1 MAKFDPTKLP
11 VKKEKASALLDKV
24 LSAESIIRKAH
35 FDDWR
40 KLLDSYR
47 LGVER
52 PNGDRGLAIISAS
65 IDALKPHIF
74 HNDPSIFAK
83 PRNPSELGEEKQKA
97 KLTQAALMYE
107 WEEGGFNN
115 ECKKILDDA
124 LILSAGIGRVT
135 YQPAG
140 VFVPVEDYD
149 RDLDEDDVDEDDT
162 VMQTIRDRLEEM
174 GIPPDRSAAHATMLR
189 VSPFNFIFPPGYDEI
204 HRMPWVAVRHL
215 IHIDEIKNDDRFGNT
230 KHLFPDKVKSID
242 ALNEDG
248 VGNVWRKEE
257 AEHIEVYEIWYHD
270 WASRVVRTGGGKKRR
285 RVKELRVLWACQQ
298 PSSKG
303 SGPTI
308 LKHALSP
315 LDMEGYPFVDL
326 RFEKVNDQ
334 FYGISLVHKMLPL
347 AERLQRLVDGAVSGL
362 EASMALK
369 TVYKDGIFDKQAKAA
384 LGSKTPQM
392 VAAKS
397 KNVAADVRNLVMPAF
412 PQEFLGTFNILRG
425 LMNEVGAGDE
435 AMRGGRSSAKS
446 ATEVSYRAA
455 MHAGRSE
462 SKLRIFE
469 VFVRTVARKTL
480 QVMQQFYDAERWV
493 RITGGDTP
501 MSYTRHDIRGEFDVG
516 VHAGSM
522 KPIGPEAERQAYI
535 GFMNALASA
544 AQALTVAQVP
554 QEAVALFYNKALSL
568 WEQDS
573 PELRDS
579 FAQLFGQAA
588 TQAGGGPQQQPPPGE
603 MAGPGPE
610 ESIAAGAAV
619 NPATGEPLTI
629 PAAAQSSFAP
639 SPGVPTF

>member
-1 MAKFDPTKLP
+1 MARFDPTKLP
-11 VKKEKASALLDKV
+11 VKQEDASALLDKV

-40 KLLDSYR
+40 RLLDAYR

-52 PNGDRGLAIISAS
+52 PRGDRGLALVSSAV
-65 IDALKPHIF
+65 DALKPHIF
-74 HNDPSIFAK
+74 HNDPSIYAR
-83 PRNPSELGEEKQKA
+83 PLHPSDMGEEKQRA
-97 KLTQAALMYE
+97 KITQSALMYE

-115 ECKKILDDA
+115 ECRKVLDDA
-124 LILSAGIGRVT
+124 LILAAGIGRIT

-149 RDLDEDDVDEDDT
+149 RDLDEDETLEDDP
-162 VMQTIRDRLEEM
+162 VVQTIIDRLEEM
-174 GIPPDRSAAHATMLR
+174 GIPADRPAAHATLLR

-215 IHIDEIKNDDRFGNT
+215 IHIDEVKNDQRFAKT
-230 KHLFPDKVKSID
+230 KHLKPDKVKSLD
-242 ALNEDG
+242 ELNEDG

-257 AEHIEVYEIWYHD
+257 AEHIEVYEVWYHA
-270 WASRVVRTGGGKKRR
+270 WATRVVRSGGKRR
-285 RVKELRVLWACQQ
+285 RRKVKEMRVLWVCQQ
-298 PSSKG
+298 TAKDG
-303 SGPTI
+303 SGPTV

-334 FYGISLVHKMLPL
+334 FYGISLVHKMLPV
-347 AERLQRLVDGAVSGL
+347 AEKIQRLMDGAVDGL

-369 TVYKDGIFDKQAKAA
+369 TIYKDGIFDKQSKAA
-384 LGSKTPQM
+384 LASNSPQL

-412 PQEFLGTFNILRG
+412 PQEFLGTFNILRN

-435 AMRGGRSSAKS
+435 ALRGGKSSAKS

-462 SKLRIFE
+462 SKLRVFE
-469 VFVRTVARKTL
+469 KFVQMVARKTL
-480 QVMQQFYDAERWV
+480 QVMQQFYDAQRWIRV
-493 RITGGDTP
+493 TGEDIP
-501 MSYTRHDIRGEFDVG
+501 MAYTRTDIRGEFDVG

-522 KPIGPEAERQAYI
+522 KPVGPEAERQAYI
-535 GFMNALASA
+535 GFMNALAAA
-544 AQALTVAQVP
+544 AQALTTAQVP
-554 QEAVALFYNKALSL
+554 ATAIALFYNKALSL

-579 FAQLFGQAA
+579 FAQLFGEAAMQA
-588 TQAGGGPQQQPPPGE
+588 GGPQQQASPEGE
-603 MAGPGPE
+603 ELPPE

-619 NPATGEPLTI
+619 NPATGEPLTM
-629 PAAAQSSFAP
+629 PAGAQSAFAP
-639 SPGVPTF
+639 APGVPVF

>member
-1 MAKFDPTKLP
+1 MARFDPTKLP
-11 VKKEKASALLDKV
+11 VKKEDASALLDKV
-24 LSAESIIRKAH
+24 LAAESIIRKAH

-40 KLLDSYR
+40 KLLDAYR

-52 PNGDRGLAIISAS
+52 SRGDRGLALVSSAV
-65 IDALKPHIF
+65 DALKPHIF
-74 HNDPSIFAK
+74 HNDPSIYAR
-83 PRNPSELGEEKQKA
+83 PLHPSDMGEEKQRA
-97 KLTQAALMYE
+97 KITQSALMYE

-115 ECKKILDDA
+115 ECRKVLDDA
-124 LILSAGIGRVT
+124 LILAAGIGRIT

-149 RDLDEDDVDEDDT
+149 RDLDEDETLEDDP
-162 VMQTIRDRLEEM
+162 VVQTIIDRLEEM
-174 GIPPDRSAAHATMLR
+174 GIPADRPAAHATLLR

-215 IHIDEIKNDDRFGNT
+215 IHIDEIKNDQRFAKT
-230 KHLFPDKVKSID
+230 KHLKPDKVKSLD
-242 ALNEDG
+242 ELNEDG
-248 VGNVWRKEE
+248 PGNVWRKEE
-257 AEHIEVYEIWYHD
+257 AEHVEVYEIWYHA
-270 WASRVVRTGGGKKRR
+270 WATRAVRSGGKSRRR
-285 RVKELRVLWACQQ
+285 RVKEMRILWVCQQ
-298 PSSKG
+298 TASDN
-303 SGPTI
+303 SGPTV

-334 FYGISLVHKMLPL
+334 FYGISLVHKMLPV
-347 AERLQRLVDGAVSGL
+347 AEKIQRLMDGAVEGL

-369 TVYKDGIFDKQAKAA
+369 TIYKDGIFDKQSKAA
-384 LGSKTPQM
+384 LASNTPQL

-412 PQEFLGTFNILRG
+412 PQEFLGTFNILRN

-462 SKLRIFE
+462 SKLRVFE
-469 VFVRTVARKTL
+469 KFVQTVARKTL
-480 QVMQQFYDAERWV
+480 QVMQQFYDAQRWIRV
-493 RITGGDTP
+493 TGEDIP
-501 MSYTRHDIRGEFDVG
+501 MAYTRTDIRGEFDVG

-535 GFMNALASA
+535 GFMNALAAA
-544 AQALTVAQVP
+544 AQALTTAQVP
-554 QEAVALFYNKALSL
+554 PEAVALFYNKALSL

-588 TQAGGGPQQQPPPGE
+588 TQAGGVPQQASPEGGE
-603 MAGPGPE
+603 VPPE

-619 NPATGEPLTI
+619 NPATGEPLTVPAGAQEAFS
-629 PAAAQSSFAP
+629 PAA
-639 SPGVPTF
+639 GVPIF

>member
-1 MAKFDPTKLP
+1 MARFDPTKLP
-11 VKKEKASALLDKV
+11 VKKEKASALIDKV
-24 LSAESIIRKAH
+24 LDAESIIRKAH

-40 KLLDSYR
+40 RLIDSYR

-52 PNGDRGLAIISAS
+52 PQGDHGLALISAS
-65 IDALKPHIF
+65 IDAIKPHIF
-74 HNDPSIFAK
+74 HNDPSIYAK
-83 PRNPSELGEEKQKA
+83 PRNPSELGEEKRKA

-115 ECKKILDDA
+115 ECRKVLDDA
-124 LILSAGIGRVT
+124 LILSAGIGRIT

-149 RDLDEDDVDEDDT
+149 RDLDEDEVDEDDS
-162 VMQTIRDRLEEM
+162 VMQTIRDRLEEL
-174 GIPPDRSAAHATMLR
+174 GIPPDRAAAHATLIR
-189 VSPFNFIFPPGYDEI
+189 VSPFNWIFPPGYDEI

-215 IHIDEIKNDDRFGNT
+215 IHIDEIKNDDRFANT
-230 KHLFPDKVKSID
+230 NHLNPDKVKSLD
-242 ALNEDG
+242 ELNEDG

-270 WASRVVRTGGGKKRR
+270 WASRVVRVGGSKKRR

-298 PSSKG
+298 PNAKSD
-303 SGPTI
+303 GPTI

-334 FYGISLVHKMLPL
+334 FYGISLVHKMLPI
-347 AERLQRLVDGAVSGL
+347 AERLQRLVDGAVAGL

-369 TVYKDGIFDKQAKAA
+369 TIYKDGIFDKQAKAA
-384 LGSKTPQM
+384 LGSRTPQM

-425 LMNEVGAGDE
+425 IMNEVGAGDE

-480 QVMQQFYDAERWV
+480 QIMQQFYDAQRWV
-493 RITGGDTP
+493 RITGEEFP

-522 KPIGPEAERQAYI
+522 KPVGPEAERQAYI
-535 GFMNALASA
+535 GFMNALAAA

-554 QEAVALFYNKALSL
+554 PDAVALFYNKALSL

-588 TQAGGGPQQQPPPGE
+588 TQAGGAPPQASPGAAE
-603 MAGPGPE
+603 GPGPE
-610 ESIAAGAAV
+610 DSIAAGAAV

-629 PAAAQSSFAP
+629 PAAAQPSFAP

>member
-1 MAKFDPTKLP
+1 MARFDPTKLP
-11 VKKEKASALLDKV
+11 VKKEEASSLLDKV
-24 LSAESIIRKAH
+24 LDAESVIRKAH

-40 KLLDSYR
+40 RLMDDYR

-52 PNGDRGLAIISAS
+52 PQGDRGLAIVSAS
-65 IDALKPHIF
+65 IAALKPHIF
-74 HNDPSIFAK
+74 HNDPSIYAK

-115 ECKKILDDA
+115 ECRKVLDDA
-124 LILSAGIGRVT
+124 LILSAGIGRIT

-149 RDLDEDDVDEDDT
+149 RDLDEEEATDDEE
-162 VMQTIRDRLEEM
+162 VMRTIRDRLEEL
-174 GIPPDRSAAHATMLR
+174 GIPPDRAAAHATLIR
-189 VSPFNFIFPPGYDEI
+189 VSPFNWIFPPGYDEI

-215 IHIDEIKNDDRFGNT
+215 IHVDEVKNDNRFSNT
-230 KHLFPDKVKSID
+230 KHLTPDKVKSLD
-242 ALNEDG
+242 SLNEDSI
-248 VGNVWRKEE
+248 GNVWGKEE
-257 AEHIEVYEIWYHD
+257 AEHLEVYEIWYHA
-270 WASRVVRTGGGKKRR
+270 WASRVVRVGGKRKRR

-298 PSSKG
+298 TTG
-303 SGPTI
+303 DGDGPTI
-308 LKHALSP
+308 LKHAISP

-334 FYGISLVHKMLPL
+334 FYGISLVHKILPL
-347 AERLQRLVDGAVSGL
+347 AERLQRLIDGAVEGL

-384 LGSKTPQM
+384 LASRSPQL

-435 AMRGGRSSAKS
+435 ATRGGRSSAKS

-480 QVMQQFYDAERWV
+480 QVMQQFYDAQRWV
-493 RITGGDTP
+493 RITGEELP
-501 MSYTRHDIRGEFDVG
+501 MSYTRNDIRGEFDVG

-522 KPIGPEAERQAYI
+522 KPVGPEAERQAYI
-535 GFMNALASA
+535 GFMNALAAA

-554 QEAVALFYNKALSL
+554 PDAVALFYNKALSL

-588 TQAGGGPQQQPPPGE
+588 TQAGAAPPQAPPGE
-603 MAGPGPE
+603 AEGPGPE

-629 PAAAQSSFAP
+629 PAAAQTAFAP
-639 SPGVPTF
+639 SPGVPSF

>member
-1 MAKFDPTKLP
+1 MAKFDPTNVSIKP
-11 VKKEKASALLDKV
+11 ADAGKILDKV
-24 LSAESIIRKAH
+24 ITAESIIRKAH

-40 KLLDSYR
+40 R
-47 LGVER
+47 LMDAHRMGVEKS
-52 PNGDRGLAIISAS
+52 NGQRGLALISSS
-65 IDALKPHIF
+65 IDALRPHIF
-74 HNDPSIFAK
+74 HNDPSLYAR
-83 PRNPSELGEEKQKA
+83 PRKSSDLEENKVKA
-97 KLTQAALMYE
+97 KVAQAALVYE

-115 ECKKILDDA
+115 ECRKVLDDS
-124 LILSAGIGRVT
+124 LILSAGIGRIT

-149 RDLDEDDVDEDDT
+149 RDLDEDEYEDGDDE
-162 VMQTIRDRLEEM
+162 MKTIRDRLEAL
-174 GIPPDRSAAHATMLR
+174 GIPADRPTAHATLVR
-189 VSPFNFIFPPGYDEI
+189 VSPFNFVFPPGYDEI
-204 HRMPWVAVRHL
+204 HKMPWVAVRHL
-215 IHIDEIKNDDRFGNT
+215 IHIDEIKNDPRFAQT
-230 KHLFPDKVKSID
+230 KHLSADKVKSLD
-242 ALNEDG
+242 ELNESSI
-248 VGNVWRKEE
+248 GNVWSKEE
-257 AEHIEVYEIWYHD
+257 AEHVEVYEVWYHA
-270 WASRVVRTGGGKKRR
+270 WASRIVRVDGKRKRR
-285 RVKELRVLWACQQ
+285 RVKEMRVLWMCQQ
-298 PSSKG
+298 PNKDAT
-303 SGPTI
+303 GPTV

-334 FYGISLVHKMLPL
+334 FYGISLVHKMLPIT
-347 AERLQRLVDGAVSGL
+347 EKLQRLLDGAVDGL

-384 LGSKTPQM
+384 LASKMPQM

-397 KNVAADVRNLVMPAF
+397 KNVSADVRNLVMPAF
-412 PQEFLGTFNILRG
+412 PQEFLGTYNILRG
-425 LMNEVGAGDE
+425 VLNEVGAGDE

-469 VFVRTVARKTL
+469 KFVQTIARKTL
-480 QVMQQFYDAERWV
+480 QVMQQFYDADRWV
-493 RITGGDTP
+493 RITGEDDPVT
-501 MSYTRHDIRGEFDVG
+501 YNRNDIRGEFDVG

-522 KPIGPEAERQAYI
+522 KPVGPEAERQAYI

-554 QEAVALFYNKALSL
+554 PEAVAVFYNKALAL

-579 FAQLFGQAA
+579 FAQLFGAAASQAA
-588 TQAGGGPQQQPPPGE
+588 GPVGQAAPGGGME
-603 MAGPGPE
+603 MAPE

-619 NPATGEPLTI
+619 NPATGEPLTM
-629 PAAAQSSFAP
+629 PAGSQGGFSP
-639 SPGVPTF
+639 PPGVPIF